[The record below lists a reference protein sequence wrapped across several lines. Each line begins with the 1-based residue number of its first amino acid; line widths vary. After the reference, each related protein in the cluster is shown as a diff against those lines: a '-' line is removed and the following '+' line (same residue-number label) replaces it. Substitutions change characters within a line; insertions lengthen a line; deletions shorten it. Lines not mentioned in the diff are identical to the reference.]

1 MTNGWTGGQYSLFR
15 LVFGTYLAVHFA
27 GLVPWGRELFSNAG
41 MLPDAGASPLVGL
54 FPNLLAVA
62 DAPAVVA
69 TMLVAAT
76 ALAVAF
82 AVGFHDRAAAVSLWW
97 VWACLLGRNPLIAN
111 PGLPYVGWLL
121 LAHACLPAA
130 PYGSV
135 AARGRL
141 DPDGGWRFPPLLL
154 AAAWI
159 VMAIG
164 YSYSGVTKLAS
175 PSWLDGSAL
184 RHVLE
189 NPLARPTAL
198 REWFLALPAPLLE
211 IATWGAL
218 ALELGFA
225 PLALVRR
232 LRPLVWGAMLAMHFG
247 LMMLVDFVDLS
258 MGMVMLHF
266 LTFDPAWLPPRARTA
281 PDVVFY
287 DGHCGLCHGFVRFLL
302 AEDHARGFVFAPLQ
316 GETFAASVPAATRA
330 GLPDSII
337 LRRAGGALFSRS
349 AAVLHVLDRL
359 GGAWRVLAWIARL
372 VPRVVRDAVY
382 DGIAAVRHRLFA
394 APPATCPLMPPDV
407 RERFAA

>member
-1 MTNGWTGGQYSLFR
+1 
-15 LVFGTYLAVHFA
+15 
-27 GLVPWGRELFSNAG
+27 
-41 MLPDAGASPLVGL
+41 
-54 FPNLLAVA
+54 
-62 DAPAVVA
+62 
-69 TMLVAAT
+69 
-76 ALAVAF
+76 
-82 AVGFHDRAAAVSLWW
+82 
-97 VWACLLGRNPLIAN
+97 
-111 PGLPYVGWLL
+111 
-121 LAHACLPAA
+121 
-130 PYGSV
+130 
-135 AARGRL
+135 
-141 DPDGGWRFPPLLL
+141 
-154 AAAWI
+154 
-159 VMAIG
+159 MAIG